1 MGLRGKKKANDVE
14 NPRRRRR
21 LGDKSQTWKTE
32 SKFVQQ
38 KGVDSPAK
46 QLSPEKRTCIYRW
59 EGICLRKKKKKSGRG
74 CSSKFSIL
82 TLKKELFQQPRE
94 NSSGVKGNA
103 SGRGADVVTNAYDGL
118 GGETLT
124 QELHGQPV
132 SQIQRQKTTLQNSK
146 SRGQPLN

>member
-1 MGLRGKKKANDVE
+1 MWKIHADGGGWGIKARRGRQRASSYNRRVLTALPNNCHQKKGLVFTGGKVSVS
-14 NPRRRRR
+14 
-21 LGDKSQTWKTE
+21 G
-32 SKFVQQ
+32 
-38 KGVDSPAK
+38 
-46 QLSPEKRTCIYRW
+46 
-59 EGICLRKKKKKSGRG
+59 KKKKKSGRG

-94 NSSGVKGNA
+94 DSSGVKGNA

-132 SQIQRQKTTLQNSK
+132 SQIQRQKTTFQNSK